1 MSKPKL
7 TEAPDG
13 NIFAVVGACRKCLKK
28 HSDKATLAAFKAEV
42 ERAMGDGET
51 DYHGMLAICQKY
63 VEFDFDTFSI
73 DND

>member
-1 MSKPKL
+1 MSKPRL

-13 NIFAVVGACRKCLKK
+13 NIFAVIGACRKCLKK
-28 HSDKATLAAFKAEV
+28 HSDKATLLAFTNEVTKASQ
-42 ERAMGDGET
+42 DGET
-51 DYHGMLAICQKY
+51 DYHGMLALCQKY